1 MTNANDHIDLND
13 LHIAATDETPEV
25 FLSCKSVPCYL
36 KGRSLPENAFEFYRP
51 IISWAKQYIEVSRH
65 GLDLTMSF
73 DYLNSSSSRFL
84 FEMLHALDQSV
95 GSTSYHIKWK
105 VDPED
110 ELMIEKGEEL
120 QRLLK
125 LKIEILS

>member
-1 MTNANDHIDLND
+1 MTTLNENMNLND

-25 FLSCKSVPCYL
+25 LLTAQTGKSYL

-51 IISWAKQYIEVSRH
+51 IISWAKLYVEQRGVA
-65 GLDLTMSF
+65 LDITLCF

-84 FEMLHALDQSV
+84 FEMLHALDQSPE
-95 GSTSYHIKWK
+95 SASYIVRWQT
-105 VDPED
+105 DPDD

-125 LKIEILS
+125 MKVEII

>member
-1 MTNANDHIDLND
+1 MTNANESVHLGDLQM
-13 LHIAATDETPEV
+13 AATDETPEV
-25 FLSCKSVPCYL
+25 FLTCKSLPSYL

-51 IISWAKQYIEVSRH
+51 IISWAKNYVEAAH
-65 GLDLTMSF
+65 ENLDLTISF

-84 FEMLHALDQSV
+84 FEMLHAMDQSPQS
-95 GSTSYHIKWK
+95 STFVVKWQ

-125 LKIEILS
+125 LKIEIV

>member
-1 MTNANDHIDLND
+1 MNLSD

-25 FLSCKSVPCYL
+25 LLTSNSGKSYL

-51 IISWAKQYIEVSRH
+51 IIAWAKQFVEQRGV
-65 GLDLTMSF
+65 GLDITLSF

-84 FEMLHALDQSV
+84 FEMLHALDQSIDS
-95 GSTSYHIKWK
+95 GSYIVRWQT
-105 VDPED
+105 DPDD

-125 LKIEILS
+125 MKVEIV

>member
-1 MTNANDHIDLND
+1 L
-13 LHIAATDETPEV
+13 
-25 FLSCKSVPCYL
+25 LSAQTGKSYL

-51 IISWAKQYIEVSRH
+51 IISWAKLYVEQGGVA
-65 GLDLTMSF
+65 LDITLCF

-84 FEMLHALDQSV
+84 FEMLHALDQSPE
-95 GSTSYHIKWK
+95 SASYIVRWQT
-105 VDPED
+105 DPDD

-125 LKIEILS
+125 MKVEII

>member
-1 MTNANDHIDLND
+1 MNLSD

-25 FLSCKSVPCYL
+25 LLTSNSGKSYL

-51 IISWAKQYIEVSRH
+51 IIAWAKQFVEQRGV
-65 GLDLTMSF
+65 GLDITLSL

-84 FEMLHALDQSV
+84 FETLHAWDQSIDS
-95 GSTSYHIKWK
+95 GSYIVRWQT
-105 VDPED
+105 DPDD

-125 LKIEILS
+125 MKVEIV